1 MSIMHKPLEPTYT
14 ESPKFIDQIEDESLL
29 TQQKQRKQALK
40 ERIAKYM
47 KLNSKRT

>member
-1 MSIMHKPLEPTYT
+1 MHKPLEPTYT

-29 TQQKQRKQALK
+29 TQQKQIKQALK

-47 KLNSKRT
+47 RLVNSKRA

>member
-1 MSIMHKPLEPTYT
+1 MHKPLEPTYT
-14 ESPKFIDQIEDESLL
+14 EPPKFIDQIEDESLL

-47 KLNSKRT
+47 QLGNSKRA